1 MEKKSPIFYHA
12 NWKIRKPMDL
22 KTYLEL
28 KNINVK
34 DFAEIVGVNSA
45 TISRYI
51 NWQRKPDIVIA
62 NRIVK
67 ATKGKVT
74 HQDLA
79 AYWEA
84 KKDHG

>member
-1 MEKKSPIFYHA
+1 
-12 NWKIRKPMDL
+12 MDL

-28 KNINVK
+28 KNIK
-34 DFAEIVGVNSA
+34 LQDFADIIGVNSS

-51 NWQRKPDIVIA
+51 HWHRKPALDIA
-62 NRIVK
+62 MRIVK

-74 HQDLA
+74 HEDLM